1 MVSKHNY
8 DKKNIEHLT
17 LIPPFKEDTM
27 TKTEMHHLFR
37 NSFGPKLNEMNYC
50 GQSLVQ
56 NTVLDDK
63 IPY

>member
-27 TKTEMHHLFR
+27 TKTEMQHLF
-37 NSFGPKLNEMNYC
+37 
-50 GQSLVQ
+50 Q
-56 NTVLDDK
+56 NIVLDQSWMK
-63 IPY
+63 WIIAASP

>member
-27 TKTEMHHLFR
+27 TKTEMQHLFQ
-37 NSFGPKLNEMNYC
+37 NIFKILFWTKVEWNELLRPVPSTMHC
-50 GQSLVQ
+50 
-56 NTVLDDK
+56 T
-63 IPY
+63 